1 MCVFARVVGLLDQT
15 NCVCILNVTMVLHV
29 HTLTA
34 HHIISIDSRVL
45 GICSEGKS
53 YSYFYCYYFNKLSA
67 QDRKFAQAI

>member
-45 GICSEGKS
+45 GMCSEGKCI
-53 YSYFYCYYFNKLSA
+53 FVFLLLL
-67 QDRKFAQAI
+67 F